1 MMDLAGDKAVSQVI
15 SRLRQ
20 AGRGLVKVEGTWGSF
35 ARLLTAHLAR
45 TLQRPIL
52 HVCPHIDDADRA
64 FDDLKTFGVAGVEL
78 LASWEGEEELAD
90 ATDETRAERL
100 RLVSL
105 LADSGNGR
113 HDGLVITAPVQALCQ
128 PIPRPSAL
136 RESSLELQVGAALDP
151 EVVIE
156 WLVRNNFERVDAVD
170 LPGQFARRGGIVD
183 IYAPLAGGK
192 SLRTEDGGQRT
203 EDGGR
208 KTESAT
214 TSPQSAIR
222 NPQSEALRVEFF
234 GDTIESIREI
244 NLDTQRSTHEME
256 SIHIVAAASGAI
268 VEQRE
273 LFTNILPADTIV
285 VMEEPGEV
293 EEVARVF
300 VTRAEKT
307 GRLYSWEEIYHSV
320 GGFTRLHICRFATD
334 GPDEYLKVNVRSIQQ
349 FERKAT
355 SLWAGHKAA
364 LEELIGHAKQGSRV
378 FLYCESPAEIQRVTE
393 IIKEI
398 GGDTPRNFRLPLG
411 YVHQGFVLESLH
423 AIILSHHELFGQYAL
438 RRRERPGRATA
449 PVDTLADLQPGD
461 YVVHASYGIGK
472 FLGTETIQE
481 RAPSV
486 TGGAFLDRVEGVP
499 PSNRGQDARDTKGGK
514 AEYLTI
520 EYADGAKIQ
529 VSVQNIALIQK
540 YIGTSPKRPTL
551 SKVGSKRWQK
561 QKEKVAQS
569 VHDLAAELLEVQA
582 KRQALGGIAYDADTN
597 WQMEF
602 EESFPYQETPDQ
614 ITAVRE
620 IKADMQE
627 PVAMD
632 RLLCGDVGY
641 GKTELAMRAAF
652 KAVESG
658 KQVAVLV
665 PTTVLSVQH
674 GRTFTERFADFPVTV
689 EVLNRFKTGRQAREI
704 VARAREGGVDILIG
718 THRLLSGDVAFKNL
732 GLLVIDEEQRFGV
745 EHKERLKRM
754 RVNVDI
760 LTMTATPIPRTL
772 HMALLGLRDI
782 SSLATAPLD
791 RRSIVTSVTA
801 YNPELI
807 RKAIYRELNRQ
818 GQVFFLHN
826 RVQSIQRKAWEIQ
839 QLAKDARIDIAHG
852 QMSKREL
859 EDAMINFVLGRTDV
873 LVCTTIIES
882 GLDIPNANTIFIND
896 ADRFGLAELHQLRG
910 RVGRYKHRAY
920 AYMLMPNSRPVSPI
934 AAKRLKAIEEY
945 SHLGAGFRIALR
957 DLEIRGAGNILGP
970 EQSGHIQ
977 MVGYQMYCE
986 MLANAVREM
995 KHEKV
1000 ESVPTTMIDLGTATY
1015 IPKNYIPLDRHR
1027 MDTYRKIAVAR
1038 TPADLQQ
1045 LRAELTDVYGPAPD
1059 EVALLLDIGE
1069 LRIAADKWDIRS
1081 IVASGVDLIF
1091 SFKQRGEGARVEGI
1105 LPSNRGQDARDTKAR
1120 GQDVRDTKIRGQDA
1134 LATAKMLFANVR
1146 GSVRIPDPKTI
1157 NLRLNPSYFEPRTLI
1172 NLLRKIFAE
1181 KRV

>member
-1 MMDLAGDKAVSQVI
+1 MDLVGDKVVARIV

-20 AGRGLVKVEGTWGSF
+20 TVQGPVQVEGTWGSF
-35 ARLLTAHLAR
+35 ARLLTAHLSR

-52 HVCPHIDDADRA
+52 HVCPHLDDADRA
-64 FDDLKTFGVAGVEL
+64 FDDLKTFGAAGVEL
-78 LASWEGEEELAD
+78 LPAWEGEEDLAD
-90 ATDETRAERL
+90 ATDETRSERL
-100 RLVSL
+100 RIISL
-105 LADSGNGR
+105 LADRDGGNHR
-113 HDGLVITAPVQALCQ
+113 NLVIAAPIQALCQ
-128 PIPRPSAL
+128 PIPKPSAL
-136 RESSLELQVGAALDP
+136 RESSLELKRNEDLDP
-151 EVVIE
+151 EAVVE
-156 WLVRNNFERVDAVD
+156 WLIRNSFERVDAID
-170 LPGQFARRGGIVD
+170 LPGQFARRGGIID
-183 IYAPLAGGK
+183 IYAPLASEK
-192 SLRTEDGGQRT
+192 IRRTEDGGQ
-203 EDGGR
+203 
-208 KTESAT
+208 KTAQT
-214 TSPQSAIR
+214 AAPPQA
-222 NPQSEALRVEFF
+222 QALRLEFF

-256 SIHIVAAASGAI
+256 SISIVAAASEA
-268 VEQRE
+268 VVAQRE
-273 LFTNILPADTIV
+273 LFTNILPEDALV
-285 VMEEPGEV
+285 VFEEPAEV
-293 EEVARVF
+293 EEVANIFLARLE
-300 VTRAEKT
+300 TT
-307 GRLYSWEEIYHSV
+307 GRLYAWPDIFSSV
-320 GGFTRLHICRFATD
+320 TRFAQLHICRFAV
-334 GPDEYLKVNVRSIQQ
+334 GQPDESLIKLDVKSIQQ

-364 LEELIGHAKQGSRV
+364 LEELLQRTKEGCKV
-378 FLYCESPAEIQRVTE
+378 LFFCESPAEVQRVTE
-393 IIKEI
+393 IVKEI
-398 GGDTPRNFRLPLG
+398 GGDLPHNFQLPLG
-411 YVHQGFVLESLH
+411 YVHQGFVVESLH
-423 AIILSHHELFGQYAL
+423 LIVVSHHELFGQYAL
-438 RRRERPGRATA
+438 RRRERPARATA
-449 PVDTLADLQPGD
+449 PVDSLADLQPGE
-461 YVVHASYGIGK
+461 YVVHVSYGIGK
-472 FLGTETIQE
+472 FLGTETIE
-481 RAPSV
+481 
-486 TGGAFLDRVEGVP
+486 E
-499 PSNRGQDARDTKGGK
+499 KGGR
-514 AEYLTI
+514 AEYLTV
-520 EYADGAKIQ
+520 EYADNVKIQ
-529 VSVQNIALIQK
+529 VAVQNIALVQK

-561 QKEKVAQS
+561 QKEKVAES
-569 VHDLAAELLEVQA
+569 VRDLAAEMLEVQA
-582 KRQALGGIAYDADTN
+582 RRQALGGIAYGADSN

-614 ITAVRE
+614 MGAIRE

-627 PVAMD
+627 PLAMD

-652 KAVESG
+652 KAVENG

-674 GRTFTERFADFPVTV
+674 GRTFSERFADFPVTV
-689 EVLNRFKTGRQAREI
+689 EVLNRFKTGRQAKDILQRT
-704 VARAREGGVDILIG
+704 REGHVDILIG
-718 THRLLSGDVAFKNL
+718 THRLLSGDVAFKDL
-732 GLLVIDEEQRFGV
+732 GLLIIDEEQRFGV
-745 EHKERLKRM
+745 AHKERLKKM

-791 RRSIVTSVTA
+791 RRSIVTSVTS
-801 YNPELI
+801 YNQELI

-826 RVQSIQRKAWEIQ
+826 RVQSIEKKAWEIQ
-839 QLAKDARIDIAHG
+839 QLAKDAKVGIAHG

-859 EDAMINFVLGRTDV
+859 EDAMINFVLGDIDV

-896 ADRFGLAELHQLRG
+896 ADRFGLAEMHQLRG

-920 AYMLMPNSRPVSPI
+920 AYMLLPDTRPISPI

-986 MLANAVREM
+986 MLANAVHEM

-1000 ESVPTTMIDLGTATY
+1000 EPLPTTMIDLGTPTY

-1027 MDTYRKIAVAR
+1027 MDVYRKIAVAR

-1045 LRAELTDVYGPAPD
+1045 IEAELADVYGPLPD
-1059 EVALLLDIGE
+1059 EVSLLLDIGA
-1069 LRIAADKWDIRS
+1069 LRLAAAQWDIRS
-1081 IVASGVDLIF
+1081 IVASQPVPSKPGDLVF
-1091 SFKQRGEGARVEGI
+1091 SFKQDPGR
-1105 LPSNRGQDARDTKAR
+1105 KAN
-1120 GQDVRDTKIRGQDA
+1120 A
-1134 LATAKMLFANVR
+1134 LFAHVQ

-1157 NLRLNPSYFEPRTLI
+1157 NLRLNPNYFEPRTLI
-1172 NLLRKIFAE
+1172 TLLRKIFSQA
-1181 KRV
+1181 KK

>member
-1 MMDLAGDKAVSQVI
+1 MDLAQDTVVSQIV

-20 AGRGLVKVEGTWGSF
+20 ASKGPVEVEGTWGSF
-35 ARLLTAHLAR
+35 ARLLTAHLSR
-45 TLQRPIL
+45 TLHRPVL
-52 HVCPHIDDADRA
+52 HICPHIDDADRA

-78 LASWEGEEELAD
+78 LPAWEGEEDLAD

-100 RLVSL
+100 RIVSL
-105 LADSGNGR
+105 LSDPNGEQ
-113 HDGLVITAPVQALCQ
+113 HEDLVITAPVQALCQ
-128 PIPRPSAL
+128 PIPKPSAL
-136 RESSLELQVGAALDP
+136 RESSLELRRERTLDP
-151 EVVIE
+151 EAVVE
-156 WLVRNNFERVDAVD
+156 WLVKSSFERVDAVD
-170 LPGQFARRGGIVD
+170 LPGQFARRGGIID
-183 IYAPLAGGK
+183 IYAPLASEKVG
-192 SLRTEDGGQRT
+192 RTDDRGQRT
-203 EDGGR
+203 VGAGPR
-208 KTESAT
+208 ACPNESGQPQEVAPT
-214 TSPQSAIR
+214 GPQSL
-222 NPQSEALRVEFF
+222 ALRIDFF
-234 GDTIESIREI
+234 GDTVESIRQI
-244 NLDTQRSTHEME
+244 NLDTQRSAHEIE
-256 SIHIVAAASGAI
+256 SVSIVAAASEAVI
-268 VEQRE
+268 EQRE
-273 LFTNILPADTIV
+273 LLTNILPQDTIV
-285 VMEEPGEV
+285 VFEEPAEA
-293 EEVARVF
+293 EEVANVF
-300 VTRAEKT
+300 LTRIERAA
-307 GRLYSWEEIYHSV
+307 RLYTWSDIHNSAA
-320 GGFTRLHICRFATD
+320 GFTQLRICRFAT
-334 GPDEYLKVNVRSIQQ
+334 GETSQFLKLDIKSIQQ

-364 LEELIGHAKQGSRV
+364 LEELLERTRQGSKV
-378 FLYCESPAEIQRVTE
+378 FLYCESPAEVQRVTE

-398 GGDTPRNFRLPLG
+398 GGDPPHNFQLPLG
-411 YVHQGFVLESLH
+411 YVHQGFVVESLNT
-423 AIILSHHELFGQYAL
+423 IIVSHHELFGQYAL
-438 RRRERPGRATA
+438 RRRERPARATA
-449 PVDTLADLQPGD
+449 PVDTLADLQPGE
-461 YVVHASYGIGK
+461 YVVHVSYGIGK
-472 FLGTETIQE
+472 YHGTETIE
-481 RAPSV
+481 
-486 TGGAFLDRVEGVP
+486 E
-499 PSNRGQDARDTKGGK
+499 KGGK

-520 EYADGAKIQ
+520 EYADSVKIQ
-529 VSVQNIALIQK
+529 VAVQNIALVQK

-561 QKEKVAQS
+561 QKEKVAES
-569 VHDLAAELLEVQA
+569 VRDLAAELLEVQA
-582 KRQALGGIAYDADTN
+582 KRQAIGGIAYDEDSS

-614 ITAVRE
+614 IGAIRE

-674 GRTFTERFADFPVTV
+674 GRTFSERFADFPVTV
-689 EVLNRFKTGRQAREI
+689 EVINRFKTGRQAKDILKRT
-704 VARAREGGVDILIG
+704 REGNVDVLIG
-718 THRLLSGDVAFKNL
+718 THRLLSGDVAFKDL
-732 GLLVIDEEQRFGV
+732 GLLIIDEEQRFGV

-772 HMALLGLRDI
+772 HMAMLGLRDI

-826 RVQSIQRKAWEIQ
+826 RVQSIQKKAWEIQ
-839 QLAKDARIDIAHG
+839 QLAKDARIGIAHG

-859 EDAMINFVLGRTDV
+859 EDAMVKFVLGAIDV

-896 ADRFGLAELHQLRG
+896 ADRFGLAEMHQLRG

-920 AYMLMPNSRPVSPI
+920 AYMLLPNSRPVSPL

-986 MLANAVREM
+986 MLANAVHVM

-1000 ESVPTTMIDLGTATY
+1000 EPLPTAMIDLGSPTY
-1015 IPKNYIPLDRHR
+1015 IPKNYIPIDRHR
-1027 MDTYRKIAVAR
+1027 MDAYRKVAVAR
-1038 TPADLQQ
+1038 TPADLRQIE
-1045 LRAELTDVYGPAPD
+1045 AELTDVYGPLPEEAK
-1059 EVALLLDIGE
+1059 LLLDIGE
-1069 LRIAADKWDIRS
+1069 LRIAASKWDIRS
-1081 IVASGVDLIF
+1081 IVVSGNDLVF
-1091 SFKQRGEGARVEGI
+1091 SFKQSVEGVP
-1105 LPSNRGQDARDTKAR
+1105 PSNRGQDARDT
-1120 GQDVRDTKIRGQDA
+1120 VNS
-1134 LATAKMLFANVR
+1134 LFANVR
-1146 GSVRIPDPKTI
+1146 GSVRIPDPKTV

-1172 NLLRKIFAE
+1172 SLVRKIFSEE
-1181 KRV
+1181 KK